1 MFGNLTINLKY
12 MEKLVEYALILFLF
26 TQGGTL
32 EQTTSVNLGFK
43 TEKFC
48 EEAGEKVRENAIKGA
63 NDLGNTRYK
72 PQIRFIC
79 VKTK

>member
-1 MFGNLTINLKY
+1 MK
-12 MEKLVEYALILFLF
+12 EYALILFLF
-26 TQGGTL
+26 SKSGYL

-48 EEAGEKVRENAIKGA
+48 EEAGEKAGEKAFKEA
-63 NDLGNTRYK
+63 NTLGNK
-72 PQIRFIC
+72 SFKKNVKFVC